1 MKLTTNTLR
10 EKCSNTEIFLVRI
23 FLYSVRSDS
32 VKAKAFFFNI
42 NQCRTLNYMKIA
54 LNFSNINQCRTLK
67 QKNAL
72 IVLAIFATHLFFNIP
87 NFRTIFFNLID
98 L

>member
-1 MKLTTNTLR
+1 
-10 EKCSNTEIFLVRI
+10 
-23 FLYSVRSDS
+23 
-32 VKAKAFFFNI
+32 
-42 NQCRTLNYMKIA
+42 MKIA

-72 IVLAIFATHLFFNIP
+72 KVLAIFATHLFFNIP